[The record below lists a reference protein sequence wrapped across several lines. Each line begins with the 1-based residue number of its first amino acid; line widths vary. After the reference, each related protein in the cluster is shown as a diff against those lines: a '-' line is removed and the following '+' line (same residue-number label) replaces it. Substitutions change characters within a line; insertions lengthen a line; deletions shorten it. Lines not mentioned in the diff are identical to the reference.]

1 MHLLKSKAK
10 PTATDRQRKK
20 IPLKGSFGQ
29 YLDSK
34 RKADA
39 ENFVLNIPG
48 VIQQKKGA
56 QGGKQIKDAKMGDQ

>member
-1 MHLLKSKAK
+1 MLKSKAK

-34 RKADA
+34 RKSDV
-39 ENFVLNIPG
+39 ESFVLNLPG
-48 VIQQKKGA
+48 VVPNKKGA
-56 QGGKQIKDAKMGDQ
+56 QGGKQNKDAKMGEQ